1 MTSTATAP
9 TSPNPLTETVSDSS
23 DGPAFRIGSG
33 GIKSRARPNRAIA
46 YGISE
51 TGKVV
56 AVAGTDSFAGM
67 TGNISNHG
75 TFVAG
80 QGEPTADNPW
90 LTISQ
95 MTGSVCMAQ

>member
-1 MTSTATAP
+1 MKP
-9 TSPNPLTETVSDSS
+9 D
-23 DGPAFRIGSG
+23 GSG
-33 GIKSRARPNRAIA
+33 NFAGYELWTFTIDGVGSFQTTTQFIA
-46 YGISE
+46 VAGTTPFASGISE

-56 AVAGTDSFAGM
+56 AAAGTDSFAGM
-67 TGNISNHG
+67 TGTISNHG

-90 LTISQ
+90 LALSQ